1 MWSQIWH
8 AHFGQKLPNLADFGL
23 FWRFFVHYFG
33 CDHPIHFKYFSS
45 TSPTGSRQLHINYI
59 MWYHICH
66 ADFGQKLPNLADF
79 GLFWR
84 FFVHY
89 FGCDHPI
96 HFKYFSNI
104 SPTGSR
110 QLCTNYIVRYLI
122 WHAHFGRKWWKW
134 PNLATI
140 FRHFFWPNYSPNFLV
155 T

>member
-1 MWSQIWH
+1 MWSQICH
-8 AHFGQKLPNLADFGL
+8 AH
-23 FWRFFVHYFG
+23 
-33 CDHPIHFKYFSS
+33 
-45 TSPTGSRQLHINYI
+45 
-59 MWYHICH
+59 
-66 ADFGQKLPNLADF
+66 FGQKLPNLADF

-134 PNLATI
+134 QNLATI
-140 FRHFFWPNYSPNFLV
+140 FRHFFWPNYSPNFLMTSPV
-155 T
+155 SYRLLFSFVRYKICHTNLPAFCSAGVHFSWKNMLNLEFPRYVFIYLR